1 MSATDNLG
9 NDISMTDRVFTKA
22 RTHRAFSDK
31 PVSKAQ
37 MNALYELVK
46 YAPTASNLCPMRVSF
61 ITSQAEKQKVIE
73 AAAQGNR
80 AKIESAPVV
89 AIIAY
94 DEKYHSH
101 IDKLAPH
108 MNAVAFQ
115 QQDDERLRA
124 IGIEN
129 TWLQAGFFIAGARA
143 LGLDCGPMS
152 GFDKAKIDEAFYSR
166 STWRSQM
173 LINLGYGLNDTLYER
188 GYRLP
193 FDQACEII

>member
-1 MSATDNLG
+1 M
-9 NDISMTDRVFTKA
+9 SMTDLVFTQA
-22 RTHRAFSDK
+22 RTHRTFSDK
-31 PVSKAQ
+31 PVSKGQ

-61 ITSQAEKQKVIE
+61 VTSQAQKQKVIE
-73 AAAQGNR
+73 AAASGNR
-80 AKIESAPVV
+80 AKIQTAPVV

-94 DEKYHSH
+94 DQDYHSH
-101 IDKLAPH
+101 MDKLAPH
-108 MNAVAFQ
+108 MNEAAFQ
-115 QQDDERLRA
+115 QQDDEILRA

-152 GFDKAKIDEAFYSR
+152 GFDKVKIDEAFYSR

-173 LINLGYGLNDTLYER
+173 LINLGYGVTDTLYER
-188 GYRLP
+188 GHRLP
-193 FDQACEII
+193 FEEACEIV